1 MHKEL
6 VGNFFGN
13 ANDMLQAYGEIHV
26 THKTSPPFCHW
37 NILELARRND
47 DFKME
52 DYPGYSNKSGEGD
65 RCDQHFPLGECST
78 FKFRSSHTDKS
89 DSALK
94 RSRQLQGNPM
104 EIWKRQKITFD
115 RGIPQRTFSKNSK
128 DLDYRL
134 TPLAVDITMEGA
146 SHSFGTCGRGFTH
159 WSNSVNEVPMSG
171 KAHDK
176 IPRNFHA

>member
-1 MHKEL
+1 MRDWVQFHQSGEESVRMQPKKVFLATGPCPPPLAIDFLMHLEL

-26 THKTSPPFCHW
+26 TPKTSPPFCHW

-52 DYPGYSNKSGEGD
+52 DYPGYSNKRGEGD
-65 RCDQHFPLGECST
+65 RCDQHFPLGE
-78 FKFRSSHTDKS
+78 SSHTDKS

-115 RGIPQRTFSKNSK
+115 RGIPQTTFSMNSK
-128 DLDYRL
+128 DLDD
-134 TPLAVDITMEGA
+134 A
-146 SHSFGTCGRGFTH
+146 
-159 WSNSVNEVPMSG
+159 
-171 KAHDK
+171 
-176 IPRNFHA
+176 

>member
-37 NILELARRND
+37 NILELAWRNSLEFLGRD
-47 DFKME
+47 DFKIE
-52 DYPGYSNKSGEGD
+52 DYPGYSNKRGEGD

-89 DSALK
+89 DSTLK
-94 RSRQLQGNPM
+94 RSR
-104 EIWKRQKITFD
+104 
-115 RGIPQRTFSKNSK
+115 
-128 DLDYRL
+128 
-134 TPLAVDITMEGA
+134 
-146 SHSFGTCGRGFTH
+146 
-159 WSNSVNEVPMSG
+159 
-171 KAHDK
+171 
-176 IPRNFHA
+176 